1 MLEVDDIHT
10 YREHSYI
17 VQGASLKVASNET
30 VAVLGR
36 NGVGK
41 TTMLRSIIGFT
52 PPRRGRIAFGG
63 CDIVGW
69 PPQRISRRGI
79 ALVPQGRRLFG
90 SLTVE
95 ETLSL
100 ASRSKR
106 HASGSQAWSLSRV
119 YDAYPH
125 LLERRRHLAALLS
138 GGEQQMLA
146 TARALVANPE
156 LILLDEPTEGLAPLL
171 VRDLLS
177 LLRDLKAGGT
187 ALLLV
192 EQRVDFALALADRIY
207 LMSKGRIVLETTP
220 GALAADPQ
228 TRHRYLGV

>member
-1 MLEVDDIHT
+1 
-10 YREHSYI
+10 
-17 VQGASLKVASNET
+17 
-30 VAVLGR
+30 
-36 NGVGK
+36 
-41 TTMLRSIIGFT
+41 
-52 PPRRGRIAFGG
+52 
-63 CDIVGW
+63 
-69 PPQRISRRGI
+69 
-79 ALVPQGRRLFG
+79 
-90 SLTVE
+90 
-95 ETLSL
+95 
-100 ASRSKR
+100 
-106 HASGSQAWSLSRV
+106 
-119 YDAYPH
+119 
-125 LLERRRHLAALLS
+125 
-138 GGEQQMLA
+138 MLA